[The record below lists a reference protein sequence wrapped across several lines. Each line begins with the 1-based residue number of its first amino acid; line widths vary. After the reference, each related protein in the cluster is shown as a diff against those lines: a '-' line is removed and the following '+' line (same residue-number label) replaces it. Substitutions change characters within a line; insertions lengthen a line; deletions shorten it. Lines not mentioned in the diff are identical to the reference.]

1 MFVMHHLIEQAVA
14 YDRSSAPKDC
24 RVSGWL
30 GDIDMETETM
40 PILTEFSYDLDRSN
54 AQTFDIADSAHSG
67 LVNTVRLDFNS
78 NHGSSS
84 HTCIY
89 RFRVHGRQLDSASVV
104 HA

>member
-1 MFVMHHLIEQAVA
+1 MVMHREIKQAVA

-30 GDIDMETETM
+30 EDKDMESETM
-40 PILTEFSYDLDRSN
+40 LLLTEFSYDLDRSN
-54 AQTFDIADSAHSG
+54 AQTFDIPGSAHPG
-67 LVNTVRLDFNS
+67 LVNTVRLDFTS

-89 RFRVHGRQLDSASVV
+89 RFRVHGRELDSVSVV

>member
-1 MFVMHHLIEQAVA
+1 MQHENEQAVA

-30 GDIDMETETM
+30 EEKDMEGGETM
-40 PILTEFSYDLDRSN
+40 HFLTEFSYDLDRSN
-54 AQTFDIADSAHSG
+54 AQTFDIADSAYSG
-67 LVNTVRLDFNS
+67 LINTLRLDFTS

-89 RFRVHGRQLDSASVV
+89 RFRVHGRELDSVSVV